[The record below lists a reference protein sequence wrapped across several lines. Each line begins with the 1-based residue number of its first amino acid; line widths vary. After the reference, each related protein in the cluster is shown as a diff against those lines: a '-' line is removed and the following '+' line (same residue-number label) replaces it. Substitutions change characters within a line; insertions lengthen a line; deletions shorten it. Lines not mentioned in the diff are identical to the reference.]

1 MKVLRLRPRVVIA
14 LAGSFG
20 LHLLIALSLPRGLRA
35 PTGQPAKVHELELR
49 AGGPTLAISPSLA
62 PRLAVAQLGDPRGRS
77 PHGPAERLH
86 GPAIGAAKDPTA
98 ARRPRGGD
106 LDEARFAPYAP
117 SRAPARNGP
126 GLPARAATAPREPAP
141 YLPARDGELQ
151 EPDGERLTRIPKDG
165 EVALPKG
172 LRVAATGVGTPRPGG
187 GGDGAG
193 HGGARRGAPDGVEH
207 GSPLWLTGGDR
218 RYVDYFRRIYRK
230 VQPLWVFPKELEV
243 VYEQGEVIV
252 QFSIL
257 ADGTI
262 RGLRVR
268 KSSGYRQFDANVVA
282 AIEKAAPFGPIP
294 RGLGRRLDIL
304 APFEFANP
312 MVR

>member
-1 MKVLRLRPRVVIA
+1 MKVLRLPPRVAVA

-20 LHLLIALSLPRGLRA
+20 LHLLMAVLLPRGVSVPAARPA
-35 PTGQPAKVHELELR
+35 PVHELELR
-49 AGGPTLAISPSLA
+49 GGGPTLAISPSL
-62 PRLAVAQLGDPRGRS
+62 PRRLALPQRGDPRGPS
-77 PHGPAERLH
+77 PHGPAVSPQVL
-86 GPAIGAAKDPTA
+86 GLGARGEGVH
-98 ARRPRGGD
+98 RRRAGGD
-106 LDEARFAPYAP
+106 LDELRFAPYTP
-117 SRAPARNGP
+117 SRAGRSPGARLRTPADLG
-126 GLPARAATAPREPAP
+126 EPAP
-141 YLPARDGELQ
+141 YQPARDGE
-151 EPDGERLTRIPKDG
+151 EPAGERLTRIPKDG

-172 LRVAATGVGTPRPGG
+172 LRVAAAGSGG
-187 GGDGAG
+187 AGDGAG
-193 HGGARRGAPDGVEH
+193 SGAAARRGSPDGPEH
-207 GSPLWLTGGDR
+207 GAPLWLTGGDR
-218 RYVDYFRRIYRK
+218 RYMDYFRGIYRK